1 MALSKMPYYRE
12 YGRLLVAENYELAI
26 ECLQRLLEENGE
38 ELVEDEISYIT
49 SCMGQ
54 LFFLSGD
61 RDKSLRLFIESE
73 KIAESSYQ
81 AKYLFAQ
88 FLLNDLKDIPAGLKK
103 CRDCID
109 SLRNSPFA
117 ESDQDFSSQSYI
129 KRFEELASSF
139 S

>member
-12 YGRLLVAENYELAI
+12 YGRHLVAENYVLAI
-26 ECLQRLLEENGE
+26 ECLQRLIEENGAD
-38 ELVEDEISYIT
+38 LVEDEISYIT
-49 SCMGQ
+49 SCIGR

-73 KIAESSYQ
+73 EIAEGSYQ

-103 CRDCID
+103 CKDCID
-109 SLRNSPFA
+109 ALRNSPFE

-129 KRFEELASSF
+129 KRFEELASNF